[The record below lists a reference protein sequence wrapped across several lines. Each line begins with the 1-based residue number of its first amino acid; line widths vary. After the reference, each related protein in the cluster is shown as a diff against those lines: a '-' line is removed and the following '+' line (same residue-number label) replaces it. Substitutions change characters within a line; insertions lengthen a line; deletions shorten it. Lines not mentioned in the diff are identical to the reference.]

1 MRDKGKGTREREK
14 GAKKRG
20 KEHFSDRDKGLPL
33 GREETV
39 NKENGRKPL
48 C

>member
-1 MRDKGKGTREREK
+1 MRDKGKGTRERGK
-14 GAKKRG
+14 GTK

-39 NKENGRKPL
+39 NKEN
-48 C
+48 